1 MKILPAYKTNVLRDL
16 LSEFDSEE
24 EDEEEEDQVDNDGG
38 SSSVTVK
45 TAKRTSADV
54 SDTQAESL
62 SNLVEELLV
71 SLLILWGVGIIVLS
85 TFY

>member
-1 MKILPAYKTNVLRDL
+1 MKILPTYKTNMLRDL
-16 LSEFDSEE
+16 LSEFDGEE

-54 SDTQAESL
+54 SDTLAESL
-62 SNLVEELLV
+62 SNLMEELFV
-71 SLLILWGVGIIVLS
+71 SLLILWRWV
-85 TFY
+85 